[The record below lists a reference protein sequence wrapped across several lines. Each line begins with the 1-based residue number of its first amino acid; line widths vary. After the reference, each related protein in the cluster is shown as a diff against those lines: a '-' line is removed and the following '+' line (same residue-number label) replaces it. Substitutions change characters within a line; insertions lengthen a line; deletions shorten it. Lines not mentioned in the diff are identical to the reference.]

1 MATNRIGSGAIAG
14 GGVRMGRASEPG
26 AILFA
31 QNQPAFYGSGG
42 LTSAAAVQKIRADSW
57 TEFAAYTPVSADG
70 IDWARWLF
78 SNRFYGAA
86 YAPDVICITAAKLWA
101 SSTLALF
108 AATGTSG
115 ITADTATA
123 TVAAASATSRT
134 GTWTGPVTVNSIAN
148 SYWTATTGD
157 KVAYTLTVPAG
168 GIIYHEG
175 PASASN
181 GGIGEVIIKLSGTE
195 ITSGEYLCPLSSG
208 VRIADYTAPNNVL
221 GVIPLAKVTAGGSYT
236 IEITRSAQS
245 AASGRLYD
253 TRVRAFNAVA
263 YNLPGWY
270 GANIQNSGIA
280 STLANLSYHAGVTAV
295 YQLTNCTRIGFRY
308 GTNANAGQ
316 AAFKVYNSG
325 GVEIGAYVNTSVDM
339 YAAASALAEIIV
351 AEGLAKGTYYLV
363 ATVAATKNAS
373 STGYRFYSFGPRA
386 YDETTAGVVG
396 TDAFYGYDVPTNPTT
411 SADVGTY
418 CISGPG
424 NFDYASQWRS
434 SGSSS
439 GVENFVGAVHG
450 SETTISNASI
460 TLAVDGTAQDYNAAA
475 ANAFWIGAS
484 INVAFSTNP
493 QTPDNATAFGTLAR
507 SWTFSREGWRSV
519 TTLDIN
525 TAAYRHTDYIA
536 MLQSPNGGDT
546 RTSGLASAQNWV
558 WTDDPAFAEQFDTSA
573 GALTN
578 YATAVRGMVHAG
590 PDWAIYCVLNSA
602 TNPSASMRVND
613 SVADQV
619 KSYIIGQ
626 GDVANGDLIAPGSRF
641 VVDKTWRVLKGAFV

>member
-134 GTWTGPVTVNSIAN
+134 GTWTGPVTVNSITN

-157 KVAYTLTVPAG
+157 KVTYTLTVPAG

-181 GGIGEVIIKLSGTE
+181 GGIGEVVIKLSGTE
-195 ITSGEYLCPLSSG
+195 ISSGEYLCPLSSG

-221 GVIPLAKVTAGGSYT
+221 GVIPLAKVTTGGSYT

-270 GANIQNSGIA
+270 GANIQNSGVA

-308 GTNANAGQ
+308 GKTATAGQ
-316 AAFKVYNSG
+316 VSFKVYNSV

-339 YAAASALAEIIV
+339 YASASSLAEIIV

-396 TDAFYGYDVPTNPTT
+396 TDSFYEYDVPTNPTT

-424 NFDYASQWRS
+424 NFDYATQWRS
-434 SGSSS
+434 SGSAP
-439 GVENFVGAVHG
+439 GVENFVGSVHG

-460 TLAVDGTAQDYNAAA
+460 TLTVDRVVQDYNAAA
-475 ANAFWIGAS
+475 AGSFWNGAVLNIS
-484 INVAFSTNP
+484 FSTNP
-493 QTPDNATAFGTLAR
+493 QTPDNTTAFGTLAR
-507 SWTFSREGWRSV
+507 SWTFSREGWRSI
-519 TTLDIN
+519 TTLDVT

-536 MLQSPNGGDT
+536 MLQSPNGGDPVT
-546 RTSGLASAQNWV
+546 GLASAQNWV

-590 PDWAIYCVLNSA
+590 PDWAIYCVLNST
-602 TNPSASMRVND
+602 TNSPASMRVND
-613 SVADQV
+613 SVAKQV